1 MAHAHDMELAKLARS
16 LENKT
21 SEAAVHDI
29 VSALVSQAQLSRSR
43 TPGAGGGPVDSVLAA
58 VVENLR
64 LDMRGKTSRADV
76 LRLTAAVVEQMSAQ
90 LAPPPNDTLMAA
102 TVPLRCISCGQVD
115 RRQGM
120 HNNVAEHIV
129 HDGLTSDGGVAPQQR
144 RAGAPQGGGGPRQT
158 HAKRSNQLVMAT
170 YPNGRA
176 GALRPLQPQGAPMW
190 ARGARA

>member
-1 MAHAHDMELAKLARS
+1 MAQAHDVELAKLARS

-21 SEAAVHDI
+21 SETAVHDI

-43 TPGAGGGPVDSVLAA
+43 TPGAGGPADSVLAA

-90 LAPPPNDTLMAA
+90 LAPQNDTLMAA
-102 TVPLRCISCGQVD
+102 TFPLRCISCGQVD

-120 HNNVAEHIV
+120 HGSVAERIV

-144 RAGAPQGGGGPRQT
+144 RAGAPQGGGPRQT

-176 GALRPLQPQGAPMW
+176 GALRPLQPQGAPMGC
-190 ARGARA
+190 AC